1 MTFDILKSIWY
12 PVFNIHIDFDRRG
25 IAMEHKDKKEQVKEE
40 SYEKP
45 ELKKEGSL
53 RDITATPSPG

>member
-1 MTFDILKSIWY
+1 
-12 PVFNIHIDFDRRG
+12 
-25 IAMEHKDKKEQVKEE
+25 MEHKDQKEKIKEE

-53 RDITATPSPG
+53 RDITAGNGTG